1 MLYNRSNGLG
11 DGSVTEE
18 ELVTWGENEKI
29 AYLEKE
35 VASLMQD
42 NRILNDIIER
52 QDDKIE
58 ELVKRIRNLAVQ
70 QSFELIRKAV
80 I

>member
-1 MLYNRSNGLG
+1 
-11 DGSVTEE
+11 VTEE

-58 ELVKRIRNLAVQ
+58 ELVKRMRNLAVQ
-70 QSFELIRKAV
+70 QSFELVRKAV
-80 I
+80 M

>member
-1 MLYNRSNGLG
+1 M
-11 DGSVTEE
+11 TEE
-18 ELVTWGENEKI
+18 DLVTWGENEKI

-35 VASLMQD
+35 VASLIQD

-70 QSFELIRKAV
+70 QSFELVKRAI

>member
-1 MLYNRSNGLG
+1 M
-11 DGSVTEE
+11 TEE

-42 NRILNDIIER
+42 NRILNEIIER

-70 QSFELIRKAV
+70 QSFELVKRAV

>member
-1 MLYNRSNGLG
+1 M
-11 DGSVTEE
+11 TEE
-18 ELVTWGENEKI
+18 ELKTWGEDEKI

-70 QSFELIRKAV
+70 QSFELVRKAV
-80 I
+80 M

>member
-1 MLYNRSNGLG
+1 M
-11 DGSVTEE
+11 TEE
-18 ELVTWGENEKI
+18 NLVTWGENEKI

-70 QSFELIRKAV
+70 QSFELVKRAV

>member
-1 MLYNRSNGLG
+1 
-11 DGSVTEE
+11 VTEE
-18 ELVTWGENEKI
+18 DLVTWGENEKI

-70 QSFELIRKAV
+70 QSFELVKRALI
-80 I
+80 

>member
-1 MLYNRSNGLG
+1 M
-11 DGSVTEE
+11 TEE
-18 ELVTWGENEKI
+18 ELKTWGENEKI

-70 QSFELIRKAV
+70 QSFLN
-80 I
+80 

>member
-1 MLYNRSNGLG
+1 M
-11 DGSVTEE
+11 TEQ

-70 QSFELIRKAV
+70 QSFELVRKAV
-80 I
+80 M

>member
-1 MLYNRSNGLG
+1 M
-11 DGSVTEE
+11 TEE
-18 ELVTWGENEKI
+18 ELRTWGENEKI

-52 QDDKIE
+52 QDDTICELTKKI
-58 ELVKRIRNLAVQ
+58 RSLAVQ
-70 QSFELIRKAV
+70 QSFELVRKVAM
-80 I
+80 

>member
-1 MLYNRSNGLG
+1 M
-11 DGSVTEE
+11 TEE
-18 ELVTWGENEKI
+18 ELITWGENEKI

-35 VASLMQD
+35 VHSLMQD

-58 ELVKRIRNLAVQ
+58 ELVKRMRSLAVQ
-70 QSFELIRKAV
+70 QSFELVRKAV
-80 I
+80 M

>member
-1 MLYNRSNGLG
+1 M
-11 DGSVTEE
+11 TEE
-18 ELVTWGENEKI
+18 VLKTWGESEKI

-70 QSFELIRKAV
+70 QSFELVRKAV
-80 I
+80 M

>member
-1 MLYNRSNGLG
+1 M
-11 DGSVTEE
+11 TEE
-18 ELVTWGENEKI
+18 DLRTWGENEKI

-70 QSFELIRKAV
+70 QSFELVRKAV
-80 I
+80 M